1 MQLVA
6 GTIRLLSP
14 VGEGVRMRRILSV
27 LLFLVLMALAPLYAQ
42 TVTDSILISGE
53 TFYYVIEASPRNS
66 VRFVSSLDSTEDY
79 TTHPITNTSSSHPQF
94 YLIWDCNVPGTYN
107 VTISVSPLVNNVNK
121 SIRLPYTVEIIDVD
135 SFESIAEMTFNSSDE
150 NNMTDSFQRHVNEGE
165 SLLRQYSFLYTF
177 DEGLETMAAGTYES
191 TITVNSEAI

>member
-1 MQLVA
+1 
-6 GTIRLLSP
+6 
-14 VGEGVRMRRILSV
+14 MRRILSV
-27 LLFLVLMALAPLYAQ
+27 LLFLVLMTLAPLCAE
-42 TVTDSILISGE
+42 TVADSILISGE

-66 VRFVSSLDSTEDY
+66 VRFVSSLVSTEDY

-94 YLIWDCNVPGTYN
+94 YLIWDCNVPGTYK

-150 NNMTDSFQRHVNEGE
+150 NNMTDSFQKHVNKGE

-177 DEGLETMAAGTYES
+177 DDNLETMAAGTYES

>member
-1 MQLVA
+1 M
-6 GTIRLLSP
+6 
-14 VGEGVRMRRILSV
+14 RMRRILSV

-42 TVTDSILISGE
+42 TVTDSIPISGE

-79 TTHPITNTSSSHPQF
+79 KTHPITNTSSSHPQF
-94 YLIWDCNVPGTYN
+94 YLIWDCNVPATYKL
-107 VTISVSPLVNNVNK
+107 TISVSPLVNNVNK

-135 SFESIAEMTFNSSDE
+135 SFELVKQMKFYSSDE
-150 NNMTDSFQRHVNEGE
+150 NNNTYTYQCRVSEGE

-177 DEGLETMAAGTYES
+177 DDNLETMAAGTYES

>member
-1 MQLVA
+1 M
-6 GTIRLLSP
+6 
-14 VGEGVRMRRILSV
+14 RMRRILSV

-42 TVTDSILISGE
+42 TVTDSIPISGE

-79 TTHPITNTSSSHPQF
+79 KTHPITNTSSSHPQF
-94 YLIWDCNVPGTYN
+94 YLIWDCNVPGTYSL
-107 VTISVSPLVNNVNK
+107 TISVSPLVNNVNK

-135 SFESIAEMTFNSSDE
+135 SFDAFYQMQFHSSDE
-150 NNMTDSFQRHVNEGE
+150 NNKDMTSLWSVNKGE

-177 DEGLETMAAGTYES
+177 DDNLETMAAGTYES
-191 TITVNSEAI
+191 TITVNAEAI